1 MKTSN
6 SSKKGLSFLVLNKDA
21 DGSNLE
27 ENMQALTTQSI
38 PTMKLRIRRGTR
50 A

>member
-6 SSKKGLSFLVLNKDA
+6 TNKKGLSFLVLNKDA

-27 ENMQALTTQSI
+27 EKIQSLTTPSI
-38 PTMKLRIRRGTR
+38 PTMKLRI
-50 A
+50 